1 MGAMRWAE
9 FATSAPD
16 LAAIGRERFTKRNV
30 MVLATIRADGS
41 PRISAVNPF
50 YVGPELL
57 VGSMRSAK
65 VGDLIR
71 DPRCAVHSAIVDGDG
86 SEGEFK
92 LFARAIEITDRELR
106 NADPT
111 ALWTKYAAEKA
122 WVFAIDIAAAV
133 YVKWDWDAGTY
144 EVNSWSVSEGLRF
157 EARSYP

>member
-30 MVLATIRADGS
+30 MVLATLRADGS

-50 YVGPELL
+50 FVGEELL
-57 VGSMRSAK
+57 IGSMRSAK
-65 VGDLIR
+65 VADLLR
-71 DPRCAVHSAIVDGDG
+71 DPRCALHSAIVDGDG

-92 LFARAIEITDRELR
+92 LFGRAIEVTDLELR

-111 ALWTKYAAEKA
+111 TWWTSYPPEKA
-122 WVFAIDIAAAV
+122 WVFALDIASAA
-133 YVKWDWDAGTY
+133 YVKWNWDEGKY
-144 EVNSWSVSEGLRF
+144 ETLSWSADGELKR
-157 EARSYP
+157 ETRSYP